1 MRLAAIDI
9 GTNSIH
15 MIVVDTLG
23 ERSFEV
29 VDRAKDMVKLG
40 AGLFQARRM
49 TDRAVEAGVET
60 VRRYCKLAQSLGAEE
75 ILAVATSATR
85 EAANGGA
92 FLSSVFHETGLS
104 PRVISG
110 TEEAQLIFR
119 AVRHALDIAKERVL
133 VIDIGGGSVEAV
145 VGEGDRVLMSDSMR
159 LGVQRLLDGREKP
172 DPLPSK
178 RIHELRGYIQGV
190 AQDVMDRAREVGF
203 HRVVGTSGTIRTLGE
218 VLLLA
223 SGAGL
228 PRSVNA
234 QIVRRKS
241 LKDLA
246 KDLSSM
252 TREQR
257 ALVAGIPQ
265 ERADSIHIG
274 AELLALLLDLA
285 KSEMLTLCDASL
297 REGII
302 LDYLDHRR
310 PRPVGMWPVT
320 DVRRRSVLELA
331 AKYDRDDPGDRHIA
345 SLALSVFDQTRP
357 MHGLDDP
364 AREWLELAA
373 LLHGVGQHIGFASH
387 HKHAAYIIRHARLRG
402 FTDDEIAVV
411 ALVVRY
417 QRKSLPSSKHK
428 PFRQLPK
435 YLRHTVR
442 VLAGILRFSIGLDRG
457 RTQQVK
463 KLVCD
468 ADDTTLTVV
477 IHGAADLELE
487 MHAARLRSDGI
498 GRALKRTVVIRQES
512 GQDASTSP
520 IAPSAA
526 GRGRANRASHTK
538 RSSSPRSLP

>member
-49 TDRAVEAGVET
+49 TDRAVEAGIET

-110 TEEAQLIFR
+110 REEARLIFR
-119 AVRHALDIAKERVL
+119 AVRHALDIAQERVL

-145 VGEGDRVLMSDSMR
+145 VGEGDHVLLSDSMR

-190 AQDVMDRAREVGF
+190 AQDVMDRACDEGF
-203 HRVVGTSGTIRTLGE
+203 QRVIGTSGTIRTLGE

-223 SGAGL
+223 SGGNL
-228 PRSVNA
+228 TRSVNA
-234 QIVRRKS
+234 QVIRRKS

-246 KDLSSM
+246 KSLSSM
-252 TREQR
+252 SRDQR

-274 AELLALLLDLA
+274 AELLTLLLELA
-285 KSEMLTLCDASL
+285 KAEALTLCDASL
-297 REGII
+297 REGIV

-310 PRPVGMWPVT
+310 PRAVGMWPVA

-331 AKYDRDDPGDRHIA
+331 AKYDRDDPGDNHIA
-345 SLALSVFDQTRP
+345 SLAVSVFDQTRP
-357 MHGLDDP
+357 LHGQDDQ

-373 LLHGVGQHIGFASH
+373 LLHGVGQHIGFESH
-387 HKHAAYIIRHARLRG
+387 HKHAAYIVRHARLRG
-402 FTDDEIAVV
+402 FAADEVALL

-417 QRKSLPSSKHK
+417 QRKSLPSRKHK
-428 PFRQLPK
+428 AFRELAK
-435 YLRHTVR
+435 NRRHTVR
-442 VLAGILRFSIGLDRG
+442 VLAGILRFAIGLDRG

-463 KLVCD
+463 KLFCD
-468 ADDTTLTVV
+468 ADDVTLTVIV
-477 IHGAADLELE
+477 HGAADLELE
-487 MHAARLRSDGI
+487 MHSARLRTDGLA
-498 GRALKRTVVIRQES
+498 RALKRSVVLRQE
-512 GQDASTSP
+512 
-520 IAPSAA
+520 AA
-526 GRGRANRASHTK
+526 QGPDFG
-538 RSSSPRSLP
+538 